1 VWRPLIAGL
10 ALAVLVAVPA
20 QAQNVDVPHGYA
32 FCGWKDFVNG
42 GWTYDDPPAGVFAAL
57 FARKMSCPTARHKY
71 KQIRYSHTPPYK
83 LRLKGYRCVRLQSG
97 EEYADVRCSRR
108 GHKKVALRF
117 QEGS

>member
-1 VWRPLIAGL
+1 MIRLVLP
-10 ALAVLVAVPA
+10 ALVVCLLVAPTA
-20 QAQNVDVPHGYA
+20 QAQNVDVPSGYT
-32 FCGWKDFVNG
+32 FCGWKDYVNG
-42 GWTYDDPPAGVFAAL
+42 GWTYDDPGAGVFTAL
-57 FARKMSCPTARHKY
+57 FGRKMSCRTARRKY